1 LQNLTELGYRVYSPQ
16 DPQLRGSHVSLWHEH
31 AWPITQSLIKDYRV
45 IPDFRAPSLIRFGF
59 TPLYTTKSEIDQA
72 LHGLKDTLLK
82 EAYRKYPVTRD
93 GVT

>member
-1 LQNLTELGYRVYSPQ
+1 
-16 DPQLRGSHVSLWHEH
+16 
-31 AWPITQSLIKDYRV
+31 V

-82 EAYRKYPVTRD
+82 EAYRRYPVTRD